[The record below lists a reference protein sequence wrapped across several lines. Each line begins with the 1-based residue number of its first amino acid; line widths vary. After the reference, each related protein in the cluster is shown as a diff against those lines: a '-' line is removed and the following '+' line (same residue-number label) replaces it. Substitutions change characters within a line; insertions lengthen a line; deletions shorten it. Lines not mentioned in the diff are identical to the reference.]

1 MGIACRRR
9 CLAVIAA
16 MVGCLRFAAPAFAEG
31 LPLRKGLPLPPFEED
46 TERQLAFDWLQLST
60 GEWLKGEI
68 EQMISDELY
77 FDSDEFDSV
86 NFDWEDIR
94 TLVSKDVIS
103 LRLVSQ
109 EVVTGRI
116 ELRAPV
122 CRIYTSAGVR
132 ELRSGDVIQIIPGAL
147 TERNYWSG
155 GASLNVSTR
164 SGNTDQTDV
173 TLRAN
178 LMRQTV
184 LTRWRTSYTGE
195 LSTVGDEQTANSHRV
210 PSQFDVYLTPRLFLT
225 TPSFEYYTDEFQNID
240 TRITAG
246 LGLGYEA
253 FENSWFFWEVGTGV
267 AYQRTIYESVE
278 SGEDNADSDA
288 ALVLSTG
295 IDFDLPLGI
304 EWENSY
310 QLHAVVT
317 DVDKTSHH
325 AESIFS
331 FDIWGPL
338 EFEFALIFDRI
349 ERPVPDSS
357 GDRPKSNDFRL
368 TAGLGVDF

>member
-1 MGIACRRR
+1 MNVM
-9 CLAVIAA
+9 CLRLCLMVIAA
-16 MVGCLRFAAPAFAEG
+16 MTACLLVAATALAD
-31 LPLRKGLPLPPFEED
+31 GLPLPPFEQD
-46 TERQLAFDWLQLST
+46 AERELAFDWVQLSS

-68 EQMISDELY
+68 ERMMSDKLY
-77 FDSDEFDSV
+77 FDSDELDEVSL
-86 NFDWEDIR
+86 DWGDVQ

-116 ELRAPV
+116 ELRAGV
-122 CRIYTSAGVR
+122 ARCHTRAGVR
-132 ELRSGDVIQIIPGAL
+132 ELRPGDIIQIISGAL

-155 GASLNVSTR
+155 GASLNVSAR

-173 TLRAN
+173 TLRAH

-195 LSTVGDEQTANSHRV
+195 LSTVDDEQTTNSHRV
-210 PSQFDVYLTPRLFLT
+210 ASQFDVYLTPRLFLT
-225 TPSFEYYTDEFQNID
+225 TPGFEYYTDEFQNID
-240 TRITAG
+240 TRVTAG
-246 LGLGYEA
+246 LGLGYEV

-267 AYQRTIYESVE
+267 AYQRTTYVSVE
-278 SGEDNADSDA
+278 LGADNADNDA

-295 IDFDLPLGI
+295 IDFDLPRGI

-310 QLHAVVT
+310 QLLAVVT

-325 AESIFS
+325 AESILS

-349 ERPVPDSS
+349 ERPVPDAS